1 MSLSLSISLRVD
13 AAERSKT
20 NHHHRFFFARD
31 YLSYNIA
38 DREWVVHDKPEI
50 VSERSVCA
58 SFALPSGKV
67 VVFGGEV
74 SPSERGHDGAGGFS
88 KEVFLLDPASGSC
101 EVRRTSNPPRRS
113 HLIRFD
119 CLTPLAP
126 PMPSFPLSLSLSFQ
140 RIEVDAAG
148 GCPEPRGWGSGCR
161 VSGNVGAF
169 FGGLTGSDSDPRRL
183 GDAWGLEISE

>member
-1 MSLSLSISLRVD
+1 MSLSIYLRVD

-31 YLSYNIA
+31 YLSYSIA

-126 PMPSFPLSLSLSFQ
+126 QCPSFPLSLSFQ

>member
-1 MSLSLSISLRVD
+1 M
-13 AAERSKT
+13 
-20 NHHHRFFFARD
+20 
-31 YLSYNIA
+31 
-38 DREWVVHDKPEI
+38 HDKPEI

-88 KEVFLLDPASGSC
+88 KEVFLLDPANGSC

-119 CLTPLAP
+119 
-126 PMPSFPLSLSLSFQ
+126 S
-140 RIEVDAAG
+140 IV
-148 GCPEPRGWGSGCR
+148 
-161 VSGNVGAF
+161 
-169 FGGLTGSDSDPRRL
+169 
-183 GDAWGLEISE
+183 